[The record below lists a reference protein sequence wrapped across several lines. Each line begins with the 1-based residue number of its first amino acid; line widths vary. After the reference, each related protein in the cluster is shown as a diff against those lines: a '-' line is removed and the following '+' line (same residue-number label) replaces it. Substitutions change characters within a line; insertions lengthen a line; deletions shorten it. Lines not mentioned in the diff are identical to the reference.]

1 MDAYI
6 SYELDRRYAE
16 YKADPNNTRSKAV
29 VDLILQ
35 AQIAPDSETKPEKLY
50 PDFKAFAIRQIRLFV
65 FAGHDSTSSTIC
77 YLFHLLSKNPKALK
91 DIREEHGQVFGKDVD
106 GASEI
111 LKTQPH
117 LANDLSLHDWSNQG
131 NVSTHPPPPH
141 ARATQVSY
149 YSMTWAQNVPP
160 TPTTLYASWTT
171 LACTAPRNTGRDLN
185 NFFRSTGLSRRA
197 MSCTR

>member
-65 FAGHDSTSSTIC
+65 FAVHDSTSSTIC
-77 YLFHLLSKNPKALK
+77 YLFHLLSKNPEALK
-91 DIREEHGQVFGKDVD
+91 DIREEHDQVFGKDVD

-117 LANDLSLHDWSNQG
+117 LANDLPYTTGVIKETLRLYPPASSSRQG
-131 NVSTHPPPPH
+131 YPGVILFDDLGTECPTNH
-141 ARATQVSY
+141 AVCFMDHVGMHRAPKY
-149 YSMTWAQNVPP
+149 WERPE
-160 TPTTLYASWTT
+160 
-171 LACTAPRNTGRDLN
+171 
-185 NFFRSTGLSRRA
+185 
-197 MSCTR
+197 